1 VSNSLVVAQVALSL
15 VLVVGAALFVR
26 TFTALASLD
35 LGLDTSRVLTIGL
48 DASKSEGDEGTRR
61 RVFERIADTA
71 AAVPGVRRSAVSLI
85 PPMSGRGWNNM
96 FSVDDEPPPPS
107 FDRERLA
114 FINAVTPAFFD
125 AYGIAL
131 RAGRAFD
138 DRDRAGGP
146 QVVIVNEAFARRFFT
161 GRAPVGRTVSPGARP
176 GRPVERWEVVGIVRD
191 AAYRSLRPPFP
202 PTVYRPLSQLS
213 ADEVFPN
220 ASLAVRASSELSP
233 AFVKQVVGEVAR
245 VDPTLSLT
253 VLPFD
258 RQVRSLMTRERLVA
272 VLSAGFGGLALLLAC
287 VGLYGVTAYAVSRRR
302 IEIGIRMAL
311 GADAGRVLRLVLGR
325 AALLA
330 ALGIA
335 LGGGLSLWAARYVGP
350 LLFGLEAR
358 DPATLAGATL
368 ALATTA
374 GLAAWLPARRAAR
387 IDPARVLRE
396 G

>member
-1 VSNSLVVAQVALSL
+1 
-15 VLVVGAALFVR
+15 
-26 TFTALASLD
+26 
-35 LGLDTSRVLTIGL
+35 
-48 DASKSEGDEGTRR
+48 
-61 RVFERIADTA
+61 
-71 AAVPGVRRSAVSLI
+71 
-85 PPMSGRGWNNM
+85 
-96 FSVDDEPPPPS
+96 VDDEPPPPS

-233 AFVKQVVGEVAR
+233 ALVKQVVGEVAR